1 MTLLGETTL
10 LGCCPRRAS
19 KNARQRHFVDNPA
32 SGRAVEKSKQPFAS
46 FLRCTK
52 GLCNDGGG
60 YSILHVP
67 QMALMHEVTPSVVAM
82 AVRMLMTI

>member
-1 MTLLGETTL
+1 MTLLGETTM
-10 LGCCPRRAS
+10 LGCCPPQGIQKRSSAPLRGQSSIWESGGEKQTALRVLFEMHEGPLQRR
-19 KNARQRHFVDNPA
+19 R
-32 SGRAVEKSKQPFAS
+32 
-46 FLRCTK
+46 
-52 GLCNDGGG
+52 G

>member
-10 LGCCPRRAS
+10 LGCCPPMGIQKRSSAPLRGQS
-19 KNARQRHFVDNPA
+19 SIRE
-32 SGRAVEKSKQPFAS
+32 SGGESKQPFAS